1 MPCLKEMAS
10 LNKKRMNIL
19 QEIKKHKLLEV
30 EERKSLYPVKL
41 LERSIYYQ
49 AHPVSLKKY
58 LMRKDLMGI
67 IAEFKRKSPSKG
79 IINQYAEAASTCH
92 GYMQA
97 GASALSVLTDE
108 KYFGGSADD
117 LRAARKFNYCPILRK
132 DFIVDEYQIV
142 EARSMGAD
150 VVLLIAE
157 MLEKKEIQKLSK
169 FAVSLGLEVLLEFHS
184 KEELK
189 KLNKNVHHAGVNNR
203 DLKTFEVNMKTAYE
217 LANLIPDDFVK
228 ISESGIEEATTVFA
242 LKKAGY
248 KGFLIGEFFMRQAD
262 PAAACDRFI
271 QSVRNY
277 EKVKA

>member
-1 MPCLKEMAS
+1 
-10 LNKKRMNIL
+10 MNIL
-19 QEIKKHKLLEV
+19 QEIKQHKLREV

-41 LERSIYYQ
+41 LERSIYYEAQ
-49 AHPVSLKKY
+49 PVSLRKY
-58 LMRKDLMGI
+58 LQRKDLTGI

-79 IINQYAEAASTCH
+79 IINQYAQAAATCH

-108 KYFGGSADD
+108 KFFGGSADD

-132 DFIVDEYQIV
+132 DFIIDEYQIV

-150 VVLLIAE
+150 VILLIAE
-157 MLEKKEIQKLSK
+157 MLDKKEIQNLAK

-189 KLNKNVHHAGVNNR
+189 KLNGNIHHAGVNNR
-203 DLKTFEVNMKTAYE
+203 DLKTFEVNTKTSYE
-217 LANLIPDDFVK
+217 LSQLIPNDFIK

-242 LKKAGY
+242 LRKAGY
-248 KGFLIGEFFMRQAD
+248 QGFLIGEYFMRQSD
-262 PAAACDRFI
+262 PAAACERFI